1 MRLEVS
7 EMDWKW
13 GNNLWDELLDK
24 MARLELEKERVG
36 SIWYRRAVRLKVIRV
51 VIVCLYIFE

>member
-51 VIVCLYIFE
+51 VIV